1 MELLT
6 MERTLENMVLSLTHI
21 FLCSVIVL
29 KPVGMGYN
37 EA

>member
-6 MERTLENMVLSLTHI
+6 MERTLENMVLSHTH
-21 FLCSVIVL
+21 FPMFSYSL